1 MKRFVENLR
10 FRGETPG
17 KEPYDPALRD
27 VCKVNSRGRSW
38 FWQTETEPVRG
49 KGDKGSCG
57 KVKGAAQ
64 GEGRKKVEGRETHR
78 GPEEQVISFA
88 NIWEVKD

>member
-1 MKRFVENLR
+1 MDFW
-10 FRGETPG
+10 GETPG

-27 VCKVNSRGRSW
+27 VCNVNSRGRSW

-49 KGDKGSCG
+49 KRDKGSCG
-57 KVKGAAQ
+57 KVKGVWLREEEEEKRKK
-64 GEGRKKVEGRETHR
+64 GEGRGTHR